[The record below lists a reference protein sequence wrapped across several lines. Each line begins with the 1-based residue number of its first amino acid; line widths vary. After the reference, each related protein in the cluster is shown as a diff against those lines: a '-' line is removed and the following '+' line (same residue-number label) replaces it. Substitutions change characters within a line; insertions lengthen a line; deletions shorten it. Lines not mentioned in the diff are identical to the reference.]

1 MQRIVTFKMPDEML
15 ERLDAYASRRGM
27 ARSEVI
33 REAIIALLAR
43 ETYGASKTNKPM
55 IVTR

>member
-1 MQRIVTFKMPDEML
+1 MQRIISIKLPERLL

-33 REAIIALLAR
+33 RDSILAFLAR
-43 ETYGASKTNKPM
+43 EDM
-55 IVTR
+55 LVLEEV